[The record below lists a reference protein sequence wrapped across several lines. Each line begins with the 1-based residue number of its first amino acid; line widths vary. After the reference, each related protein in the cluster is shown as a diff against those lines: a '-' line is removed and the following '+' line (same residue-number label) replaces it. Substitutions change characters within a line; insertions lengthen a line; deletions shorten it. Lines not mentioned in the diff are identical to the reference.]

1 MDGTGEFI
9 VRGPETV
16 TWRVVLDPLMVIA
29 GVRALMLQALHPM
42 VMKGVWQNSDFM
54 RDPFG
59 RLFRTANF
67 VAVTALG
74 TPSQASALGARIRG
88 IHRQL
93 RITDGERRHRVD
105 EPSYL
110 LWVHCA
116 EVASYLEVIRRGGL
130 RLTSAE
136 ADAYYDEQRTTATFV
151 GLHASDVPGTAAEMA
166 SYFGAVRDELVVT
179 SEARATV
186 RFLLRPKLPHRFRR
200 LRPFV
205 FLWFPLGAI
214 AYYSLP
220 AWARQM
226 YRALPEPPG
235 VQPAA
240 TLALRMFRTL
250 FPLIPRR
257 IRSRPFSVET
267 KDLIAD
273 LDRRLRSHG
282 ITPARNLSRTRLP

>member
-1 MDGTGEFI
+1 MRTSEYI

-16 TWRVVLDPLMVIA
+16 TWRVVLDPLMVVA
-29 GVRALMLQALHPM
+29 GVRALMLQALHPL

-74 TPSQASALGARIRG
+74 TPAQADALGARIRG

-93 RITDGERRHRVD
+93 RITDDGRSHRVD
-105 EPSYL
+105 EPEFL

-130 RLTSAE
+130 RLTAAE
-136 ADAYYDEQRTTATFV
+136 VDAYYDEQRMTATFV
-151 GLHASDVPGTAAEMA
+151 GLHAEDVPGSAAEMA
-166 SYFGAVRDELVVT
+166 AYFEAARDGLSAT
-179 SEARATV
+179 FEARAAV
-186 RFLLRPKLPHRFRR
+186 RFLLWPKLPHRFRM
-200 LRPFV
+200 LRPFTL
-205 FLWFPLGAI
+205 LWFPIGAI

-220 AWARQM
+220 RWARRM
-226 YRALPEPPG
+226 YGTLPEPPG
-235 VQPAA
+235 VQAA
-240 TLALRMFRTL
+240 VTVALRLIRKA

-257 IRSRPFSVET
+257 IRSRPFSAET
-267 KDLIAD
+267 KELIAD

-282 ITPARNLSRTRLP
+282 ITPARNLSRTVLP